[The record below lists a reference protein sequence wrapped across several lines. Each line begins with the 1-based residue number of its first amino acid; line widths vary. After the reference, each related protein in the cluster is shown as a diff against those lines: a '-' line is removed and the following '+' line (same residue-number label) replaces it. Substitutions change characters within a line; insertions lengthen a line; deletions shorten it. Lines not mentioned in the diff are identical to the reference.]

1 MFQRLK
7 LSLFKRDD
15 CRCSNAS
22 DCRCSS
28 AQSVVVQVS
37 LFQCKKKL
45 ICGCSRVII
54 CRCSIVNVCRCSSVN
69 ACRCSSVNIC
79 RCSRVDICRCSNVNK
94 FFTCH
99 GWELNPGPSC
109 QTKPLHREVTR
120 FLWEV
125 IFKDMSMF
133 QRVDVPVCRCSSVSR
148 VDVPLCRCSS
158 VSMFHRS
165 KCDCSSVIVPAH
177 YCRCYRRVVLSFVF
191 VSMQLKI
198 VASTHENGCVSD
210 PMSILKWFDHLFHEV
225 PRPESG
231 IKNVHIM
238 ISFSRFPSWQC
249 CRTRKRLVR
258 NGYFDLIMYLTR
270 N

>member
-1 MFQRLK
+1 MFQRV
-7 LSLFKRDD
+7 D
-15 CRCSNAS
+15 
-22 DCRCSS
+22 
-28 AQSVVVQVS
+28 VP
-37 LFQCKKKL
+37 
-45 ICGCSRVII
+45 
-54 CRCSIVNVCRCSSVN
+54 VCRCSSV
-69 ACRCSSVNIC
+69 
-79 RCSRVDICRCSNVNK
+79 
-94 FFTCH
+94 
-99 GWELNPGPSC
+99 
-109 QTKPLHREVTR
+109 
-120 FLWEV
+120 
-125 IFKDMSMF
+125 SMF

-191 VSMQLKI
+191 VSTQLKI

-225 PRPESG
+225 PRPGSG

-258 NGYFDLIMYLTR
+258 NGDFDLIMYLTR